1 MVAFAQC
8 ALLMAC
14 TLTSRP
20 TVGFATQDP
29 TTLTASDLPA
39 SGPLQIEEVVVTA
52 RRIEENLQKTP
63 VAVTVLSDD
72 QLQARAFA
80 DLRDIGRFTP
90 NVYFSNFGAESPDTA
105 AIFIRGVGLSDSFA
119 TTDQG
124 VGLYIDGVYYSR
136 PQGEIM
142 DLLDL
147 DRIEVLRG
155 PQGTLFGKNTVG
167 GAINVT
173 SKPPD
178 PNGGGWAA
186 LTYGNFDRVEFAG
199 SGNIPLRDDLTL
211 RFTGAGKHRNC
222 LYNREWDQACYGD
235 IERLG
240 GRAYFRWTPSSNLTV
255 DLIADSEIGRSHQLP
270 NHVVNYNPAVGVY
283 ALWNT
288 LVGARV
294 LPGQPFT
301 LTNPGVNPSN
311 PYFSSG
317 SEPTEDPLDAK
328 GVSLQ
333 VHWKLGPTTLH
344 SITAYRSVYS
354 TSNEDVIGDPNVNGA
369 PDPGDVWDLTKSHWA
384 SQEFRTDGSILGGR
398 LEYVAGLYG
407 FTETG
412 VTNEAISELTIL
424 NVGWVNYNTQVTD
437 SYAGFAHVSYA
448 ITDRLKASAGARL
461 NRDTKYWTAKYVP
474 FDTIPQLDPAIA
486 TSTIIRMDP
495 AALPNALTGT
505 AAFTNKSA
513 SWTPVTPQF
522 GLDYQATDDLLI
534 FGDVAR
540 GYRSGGFNGR
550 VSTATAVAP
559 YAPEYTTSYELG
571 LKSDLF
577 NRRIRFN
584 ATGFHTDYK
593 DMQQSVLTC
602 VRNSAGGCVVTNGTS
617 QFAPVV
623 ANAAAARII
632 GGEAEITALLG
643 AGWRLE
649 TSVGYTDA
657 KFTSVN
663 AAATA
668 ATGLSLSSVLPY
680 VPKLTAALGVDD
692 KIDTTFGSVPPR
704 LDYTYRTT
712 TFFTIYGNQSTALQG
727 PVGLL
732 NGTVSWLNREGKWSM
747 TFYGRNLTNKFYYTF
762 ANDLSKVGIGSGTLV
777 DIANPREYGLIIRR
791 NFF

>member
-1 MVAFAQC
+1 MPGFDPKTMLRRVIKTALFA
-8 ALLMAC
+8 LN
-14 TLTSRP
+14 
-20 TVGFATQDP
+20 V
-29 TTLTASDLPA
+29 
-39 SGPLQIEEVVVTA
+39 
-52 RRIEENLQKTP
+52 RR
-63 VAVTVLSDD
+63 
-72 QLQARAFA
+72 
-80 DLRDIGRFTP
+80 
-90 NVYFSNFGAESPDTA
+90 
-105 AIFIRGVGLSDSFA
+105 
-119 TTDQG
+119 
-124 VGLYIDGVYYSR
+124 GLYIDGVYYSR

-173 SKPPD
+173 SKAPD
-178 PNGGGWAA
+178 PNGGGWAS
-186 LTYGNFDRVEFAG
+186 LTYGNFGRVEFAG

-211 RFTGAGKHRNC
+211 RLSGEGKHRNC

-255 DLIADSEIGRSHQLP
+255 DLIADREIGRSHQLP
-270 NHVVNYNPAVGVY
+270 NHVVNYDPAVGVY

-294 LPGQPFT
+294 LAGKPFT
-301 LTNPGVNPSN
+301 LTNPGVNPPN

-333 VHWKLGPTTLH
+333 VQWRLGPMTLH

-354 TSNEDVIGDPNVNGA
+354 TSNEDVLGDPNVNGT

-384 SQEFRTDGSILGGR
+384 SEEFRADGSILGGR

-412 VTNEAISELTIL
+412 VTNEAIGELTIL

-437 SYAGFAHVSYA
+437 SYAAFSHVSYA

-474 FDTIPQLDPAIA
+474 FDTIPQYDPGIA

-505 AAFTNKSA
+505 TAFTNKSA
-513 SWTPVTPQF
+513 SWTPVTPQL

-571 LKSDLF
+571 LKSELL
-577 NRRIRFN
+577 NRRVRFN
-584 ATGFHTDYK
+584 LTGFHTDYE
-593 DMQQSVLTC
+593 DMQQSILTC
-602 VRNSAGGCVVTNGTS
+602 IRNSAGGCVVTNGTS
-617 QFAPVV
+617 QFAPVI

-657 KFTSVN
+657 KFTNVS

-668 ATGLSLSSVLPY
+668 ATGLSLSSVIPY

-692 KIDTTFGSVPPR
+692 RIDTKFGSVTPR

-732 NGTVSWLNREGKWSM
+732 NGTVSWLTPDGKWSM
-747 TFYGRNLTNKFYYTF
+747 LFYGRNLTNKIYYTF

-777 DIANPREYGLIIRR
+777 DVGNPREYGLTIRR

>member
-1 MVAFAQC
+1 M
-8 ALLMAC
+8 
-14 TLTSRP
+14 
-20 TVGFATQDP
+20 
-29 TTLTASDLPA
+29 
-39 SGPLQIEEVVVTA
+39 
-52 RRIEENLQKTP
+52 
-63 VAVTVLSDD
+63 
-72 QLQARAFA
+72 
-80 DLRDIGRFTP
+80 
-90 NVYFSNFGAESPDTA
+90 
-105 AIFIRGVGLSDSFA
+105 
-119 TTDQG
+119 
-124 VGLYIDGVYYSR
+124 
-136 PQGEIM
+136 
-142 DLLDL
+142 
-147 DRIEVLRG
+147 
-155 PQGTLFGKNTVG
+155 
-167 GAINVT
+167 
-173 SKPPD
+173 
-178 PNGGGWAA
+178 
-186 LTYGNFDRVEFAG
+186 
-199 SGNIPLRDDLTL
+199 
-211 RFTGAGKHRNC
+211 
-222 LYNREWDQACYGD
+222 
-235 IERLG
+235 
-240 GRAYFRWTPSSNLTV
+240 
-255 DLIADSEIGRSHQLP
+255 
-270 NHVVNYNPAVGVY
+270 
-283 ALWNT
+283 
-288 LVGARV
+288 
-294 LPGQPFT
+294 
-301 LTNPGVNPSN
+301 
-311 PYFSSG
+311 
-317 SEPTEDPLDAK
+317 
-328 GVSLQ
+328 
-333 VHWKLGPTTLH
+333 TLH

-354 TSNEDVIGDPNVNGA
+354 TSNEDVLGDPNVNGT

-384 SQEFRTDGSILGGR
+384 SEEFRADGSILGGR

-412 VTNEAISELTIL
+412 VTNEAIGELTIL

-437 SYAGFAHVSYA
+437 SYAAFSHVSYA

-474 FDTIPQLDPAIA
+474 FDTIPQYDPGIA

-505 AAFTNKSA
+505 TAFTNKSA
-513 SWTPVTPQF
+513 SWTPVTPQL

-571 LKSDLF
+571 LKSELL
-577 NRRIRFN
+577 NRRVRFN
-584 ATGFHTDYK
+584 LTGFHTDYE
-593 DMQQSVLTC
+593 DMQQSILTC
-602 VRNSAGGCVVTNGTS
+602 IRNSAGG
-617 QFAPVV
+617 FAPVI

-657 KFTSVN
+657 KFTNVS

-668 ATGLSLSSVLPY
+668 ATGLSLSSVIPY

-692 KIDTTFGSVPPR
+692 RIDTKFGSVTPR

-732 NGTVSWLNREGKWSM
+732 NGTVSWLTPDGKWSM
-747 TFYGRNLTNKFYYTF
+747 LFYGRNLTNKIYYTF

-777 DIANPREYGLIIRR
+777 DVGNPREYGLTIRR